1 MLETVDINE
10 SKDYAH
16 FAKYFTYVIAFASHN
31 NNMDEGIFNQFYTSN
46 IWGWKHGFPTTT
58 VNKQWSLDLNPNLY
72 LQSQFENP
80 ARDEGEDI
88 SDN

>member
-1 MLETVDINE
+1 MHVCPTKTRTLSTDFKQDSQINSVKTTSRVWRSRIALVLAVLETVDINE

-46 IWGWKHGFPTTT
+46 IWG
-58 VNKQWSLDLNPNLY
+58 
-72 LQSQFENP
+72 
-80 ARDEGEDI
+80 
-88 SDN
+88 